1 MHNSLRKAV
10 FGLCLAALI
19 LCAAGE
25 APATSVDDFFYAG
38 RCGHRPF
45 MGILCRLAALR
56 WRFTGPADVRN
67 IHVQYMHHPPL
78 ALQ

>member
-1 MHNSLRKAV
+1 MVQSENSPMHNSLRKAV

-38 RCGHRPF
+38 RCVHRLF
-45 MGILCRLAALR
+45 MPSLSDPPEEGWCCELLARLSKGY
-56 WRFTGPADVRN
+56 FYVD
-67 IHVQYMHHPPL
+67 
-78 ALQ
+78 